1 MDLND
6 LDHRVVFA
14 LVFVIIAAIRWIM
27 EQVKGKNDA
36 QDVSQR
42 ADEEFEDLYEEAR
55 REIVSRQTTL
65 PQAQPPQV
73 PARPPRRQATPI
85 PQARSEP
92 APPPLPN
99 WQRKVTKPVLSA
111 AEKVAL
117 ARFQKHSA
125 PKRHR
130 KRPTSG
136 SRIKRLLS
144 SPSAARDAIILS
156 EILGEPKGEKKAAS

>member
-1 MDLND
+1 
-6 LDHRVVFA
+6 
-14 LVFVIIAAIRWIM
+14 
-27 EQVKGKNDA
+27 
-36 QDVSQR
+36 
-42 ADEEFEDLYEEAR
+42 
-55 REIVSRQTTL
+55 
-65 PQAQPPQV
+65 
-73 PARPPRRQATPI
+73 
-85 PQARSEP
+85 
-92 APPPLPN
+92 
-99 WQRKVTKPVLSA
+99 
-111 AEKVAL
+111 L